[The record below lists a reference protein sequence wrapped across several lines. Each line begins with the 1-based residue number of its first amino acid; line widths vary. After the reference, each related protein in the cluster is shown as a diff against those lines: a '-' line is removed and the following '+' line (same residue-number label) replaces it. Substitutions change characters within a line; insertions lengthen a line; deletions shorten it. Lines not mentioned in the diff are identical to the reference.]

1 MDLSRLALLANT
13 SIEDLKNVSKVEE
26 LIIKLGFND
35 EILIEQPQIVKNN
48 VGGLKI
54 WQYPNQ
60 FSKSLVYLHSLNP
73 TSYCEIGSRWGG
85 TFALTVEYLR
95 KLGSLERAVA
105 IDAFIET
112 TEEYCKQ
119 TTKCTFIKDFSNS
132 DSIKKFMQ
140 SNTFDCVLIDGDH
153 SDPVLSGD
161 YALVKLTTRIIVFHD
176 ITNAQCPDVAALW
189 NKLKVEEAEQFIF
202 TEFIEQYP
210 EVVEA
215 TGNTYLGI
223 GVMVRKTLS

>member
-1 MDLSRLALLANT
+1 MDLSRLALLENT
-13 SIEDLKNVSKVEE
+13 SIEDLKNASKVEE

-35 EILIEQPQIVKNN
+35 EVLREQPQIVKDN

-60 FSKSLVYLHSLNP
+60 FSKYLLYLHSLNP

-105 IDAFIET
+105 IDAFIAT
-112 TEEYCKQ
+112 TQEYCSQ
-119 TTKCTFIKDFSNS
+119 TYNCIFIKDFSNS
-132 DSIKKFMQ
+132 DSIKEFMQ
-140 SNTFDCVLIDGDH
+140 SNVFDCVLIDGNH
-153 SDPVLSGD
+153 SDPILSGD
-161 YALVKLTTRIIVFHD
+161 YALVKPTTRIIVFHD

-189 NKLKVEEAEQFIF
+189 NKVKIEEAERYTF

-215 TGNTYLGI
+215 TGNMYLGI
-223 GVMVRKTLS
+223 GVMVRK

>member
-1 MDLSRLALLANT
+1 MDLSRLSLLT
-13 SIEDLKNVSKVEE
+13 STSVTDLKDPSKLED

-60 FSKSLVYLHSLNP
+60 FSKYLVYLQSLQP
-73 TSYCEIGSRWGG
+73 RSYCEIGSRWGG
-85 TFALTVEYLR
+85 TFATTVEYLR
-95 KLGSLERAVA
+95 KLGSIERAVA
-105 IDAFIET
+105 IDACITT

-119 TTKCTFIKDFSNS
+119 TNDCTFIKDFSNS
-132 DSIKKFMQ
+132 DSIKEFMQ

-153 SDPVLSGD
+153 SNPVLSGD
-161 YALVKLTTRIIVFHD
+161 YKNVKETTRIIVFHD
-176 ITNAQCPDVAALW
+176 IISTVCPDVTALW
-189 NKLKVEEAEQFIF
+189 NKLKLEESTNYIFI
-202 TEFIEQYP
+202 EFVEQYP

-223 GVMVRKTLS
+223 GVMVRK